1 MSTVFEI
8 PRVPPGVQV
17 YADTADTSQQLAAL
31 LRRLKLRAL
40 WWIARSSVPFETAPP
55 ASACC
60 GGPSL
65 LRLPGL

>member
-31 LRRLKLRAL
+31 LAKH
-40 WWIARSSVPFETAPP
+40 
-55 ASACC
+55 
-60 GGPSL
+60 
-65 LRLPGL
+65 PGLLEILTEGRWYLRVPRE